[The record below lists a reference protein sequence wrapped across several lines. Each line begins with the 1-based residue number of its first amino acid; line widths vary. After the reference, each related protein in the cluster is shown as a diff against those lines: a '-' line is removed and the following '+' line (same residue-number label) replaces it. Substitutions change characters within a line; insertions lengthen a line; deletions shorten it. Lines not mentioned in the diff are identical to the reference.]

1 MGPVA
6 VFKGGGRQDGAAHSC
21 GDQVDG
27 GGVVLYFVM
36 AVQSDTA
43 LGQLVVQEHARG
55 HEAADHDQVYA
66 LQVGPAHRVAVLQ
79 GMRCGAQQRERV
91 FEQHDFFQLGV
102 RIAVDGNAQFGLA
115 VQHGRTHIVRRRIVQ
130 AQGVARVALRVSLDE
145 LRQHMG
151 GERGHAGQCE
161 VALSGAGLVAQAL
174 QRALRVQH
182 QVPRLREEVTACSGQ
197 LDLAGGAVQQAGVQ
211 QAFEFLDAAR
221 ERSLC
226 QVQLLGGLDEA
237 AQLGHAHK
245 GLQSVKVDFHGTALR
260 VQACAMAAANA
271 GVSLPCAPIA
281 SITASR
287 LGSGA
292 TAAAGPIALLA
303 ARMGL
308 LEGAGASAA
317 AVLSGPQGIIVA
329 MGIGLAT
336 AAVAAA
342 ADIVR
347 LNDVLDK
354 FFDQQEKL
362 AQGKQAKGIA
372 DLFSNPNGTSQTI
385 NQLKAAA
392 AASEEARSQFKGFG
406 KGISTDLQK
415 QLGDINVR
423 ALGSATEELDRA
435 FRILG
440 SKTTKDFNRELA
452 SLKDAMETVRSQ
464 FKAGETDI
472 GALNRATEAYN
483 KKLKELGIE
492 TSKAKPLA
500 SLFNLGEQEIS
511 NRFQTGLQAA
521 AKAVADFILASEPIG
536 TRLPLETAKLGDAY
550 FAVAERIDSSGN
562 RVRSQIVA
570 LTDEVDILR
579 QKFSDLNKVSRIDVE
594 INQGKGINIP
604 VNETGQILN
613 RSGQQSQVQLR
624 ESARQA
630 GDDLQRIVELRDKG
644 QATQA
649 DVLRAQQIYSEAEQ
663 RAAGITIQTTRTRIS
678 NFQQL
683 TQSIRRS
690 IESISDGIIDVIS
703 GAQSIGEVFR
713 GIAFNISQSILKYVI
728 NEGLALMGKELA
740 KLGGL
745 LGSLGRQL
753 ASIFGNSSAVAS
765 AAGSVANTAGAAG
778 SAAGSAAGGVGSAAA
793 GIAGGTI
800 LGAVGAISSAVTA
813 VFAGLQFFQGRRMEQ
828 DIGRIEV
835 TSRSIFNEV
844 SNIRKDMQA
853 QFDGTF
859 ARLGDVWNT
868 LQHIDEGL
876 SGIPFSSSG
885 FKSAQGVTIAGDV
898 VVNDPV
904 GNVDDL
910 MAGISRRLKAKDRAF
925 AAA

>member
-1 MGPVA
+1 MASLNQLTVKITGESSSFERAAASARKSIEDLESTVKRVGASLSATLSLPLAGIATLAVKSAAEMDSLKRGLTAVAGSSAEASAQLERLKKVAELPGLGFREAVQGSINLQAAGFSAETAERALKAFGNALATVGKGKADLQGVILALSQIQSKGKISAEEINQLAERLPQIRVALKDAFGTADTEAISKLGVSSKEFVERVIREFEKIKPVTGGIQNAFENLSDSVTSTLARIGQSLLPFVESA
-6 VFKGGGRQDGAAHSC
+6 VSVLTSLLTKVSDVADGFQKLSP
-21 GDQVDG
+21 
-27 GGVVLYFVM
+27 
-36 AVQSDTA
+36 AVQS
-43 LGQLVVQEHARG
+43 
-55 HEAADHDQVYA
+55 
-66 LQVGPAHRVAVLQ
+66 
-79 GMRCGAQQRERV
+79 
-91 FEQHDFFQLGV
+91 
-102 RIAVDGNAQFGLA
+102 
-115 VQHGRTHIVRRRIVQ
+115 
-130 AQGVARVALRVSLDE
+130 
-145 LRQHMG
+145 
-151 GERGHAGQCE
+151 
-161 VALSGAGLVAQAL
+161 
-174 QRALRVQH
+174 
-182 QVPRLREEVTACSGQ
+182 
-197 LDLAGGAVQQAGVQ
+197 
-211 QAFEFLDAAR
+211 AFIGFA
-221 ERSLC
+221 
-226 QVQLLGGLDEA
+226 
-237 AQLGHAHK
+237 
-245 GLQSVKVDFHGTALR
+245 
-260 VQACAMAAANA
+260 
-271 GVSLPCAPIA
+271 
-281 SITASR
+281 
-287 LGSGA
+287 GA

-317 AVLSGPQGIIVA
+317 AVLTGPQGIIVA

-372 DLFSNPNGTSQTI
+372 DLFSNPNGTAQTI

-392 AASEEARSQFKGFG
+392 AASEEARSQFRGFG

-440 SKTTKDFNRELA
+440 AKTTKDFNREL
-452 SLKDAMETVRSQ
+452 SNLKDAMETVRGQ

-472 GALNRATEAYN
+472 GALNRATEAYS

-492 TSKAKPLA
+492 SSKAKPLA

-511 NRFQTGLQAA
+511 NRFQAGLQAA

-536 TRLPLETAKLGDAY
+536 TKLPLETAKLGDAY

-579 QKFSDLNKVSRIDVE
+579 QKFSDLNKVARIDVE
-594 INQGKGINIP
+594 INQGKSINVP
-604 VNETGQILN
+604 VNETGAILN

-713 GIAFNISQSILKYVI
+713 GIALNISQSILKYVI

-765 AAGSVANTAGAAG
+765 AAGTVASTAGSAG
-778 SAAGSAAGGVGSAAA
+778 SAAGSAAGGAASAAT
-793 GIAGGTI
+793 GIVSGGV
-800 LGAVGAISSAVTA
+800 LGAVGAISSAVSA

-835 TSRSIFNEV
+835 TSRSILNEV
-844 SNIRKDMQA
+844 SNVRRDMQA

>member
-1 MGPVA
+1 MASLNQLTVKITGESSSFERAAASARKSIEDLESTVKRVGASLSATLSLPLAGIATLAVKSAAEMDSLKRGLTAVAGSSAEASAQLERLKKVAELPGLGFREAVQGSINLQAAGFSAETAERALKAFGNALATVGKGKADLQGVILALSQIQSKGKISAEEINQLAERLPQIRVALKDAFGTADTEAISKLGVSSKEFVERVIREFEKIKPVTGGIQNAFENLSDSVTSTLAKIGQSLLPFVESA
-6 VFKGGGRQDGAAHSC
+6 VNILSNLLSKVSDVADGFQKLSP
-21 GDQVDG
+21 
-27 GGVVLYFVM
+27 
-36 AVQSDTA
+36 AVQS
-43 LGQLVVQEHARG
+43 
-55 HEAADHDQVYA
+55 
-66 LQVGPAHRVAVLQ
+66 
-79 GMRCGAQQRERV
+79 
-91 FEQHDFFQLGV
+91 
-102 RIAVDGNAQFGLA
+102 
-115 VQHGRTHIVRRRIVQ
+115 
-130 AQGVARVALRVSLDE
+130 
-145 LRQHMG
+145 
-151 GERGHAGQCE
+151 
-161 VALSGAGLVAQAL
+161 
-174 QRALRVQH
+174 
-182 QVPRLREEVTACSGQ
+182 
-197 LDLAGGAVQQAGVQ
+197 
-211 QAFEFLDAAR
+211 AFIGFA
-221 ERSLC
+221 
-226 QVQLLGGLDEA
+226 
-237 AQLGHAHK
+237 
-245 GLQSVKVDFHGTALR
+245 
-260 VQACAMAAANA
+260 
-271 GVSLPCAPIA
+271 
-281 SITASR
+281 
-287 LGSGA
+287 GA

-317 AVLSGPQGIIVA
+317 AVLTGPQGIIVA

-372 DLFSNPNGTSQTI
+372 DLFSNPNGTAQTI

-392 AASEEARSQFKGFG
+392 AASEEARAQFKGFG

-440 SKTTKDFNRELA
+440 SKTTKDFNRELS

-500 SLFNLGEQEIS
+500 SLFNLGEQEITG
-511 NRFQTGLQAA
+511 RFQAGLQLA

-536 TRLPLETAKLGDAY
+536 TKLPLETAKLGDAY

-579 QKFSDLNKVSRIDVE
+579 QKFSDLNKVARIDVE
-594 INQGKGINIP
+594 INKQGEVNQRKGTPFEAVDLLGASSSI
-604 VNETGQILN
+604 E
-613 RSGQQSQVQLR
+613 LR
-624 ESARQA
+624 KQANAA
-630 GDDLQRIVELRDKG
+630 GDAWERLRGLWQEGKATEL
-644 QATQA
+644 
-649 DVLRAQQIYSEAEQ
+649 DVKTAREQWEEAEA
-663 RAAGITIQTTRTRIS
+663 RAVGKVVTHTRTRIS

-683 TQSIRRS
+683 AQSIRRS

-703 GAQSIGEVFR
+703 GAASIGEVFR
-713 GIAFNISQSILKYVI
+713 GIALNISQSILKYVI

-765 AAGSVANTAGAAG
+765 AAGTVASTAGSAG

-793 GIAGGTI
+793 GLAGGTI

-853 QFDGTF
+853 QFDGSF